1 MRGDGFIYSLDYGDG
16 FMGEYLCPN
25 LSFIKLCTL
34 NSYGFFCMSIIPLL
48 KIIKN
53 KKIKMSYTWK
63 FLKAKDEKIEDKW

>member
-1 MRGDGFIYSLDYGDG
+1 MSKLIIYQVVY
-16 FMGEYLCPN
+16 
-25 LSFIKLCTL
+25 IKQLW
-34 NSYGFFCMSIIPLL
+34 FFCMSIIPLL